1 MVPACVGRKT
11 DGMRERIRADVPEG
25 ATGRSKEMKD
35 HMKIQTHPLA
45 REENIIKG
53 EHYRIT
59 VLTKSL
65 VRLEYSP
72 TGHFTDAA
80 T

>member
-1 MVPACVGRKT
+1 
-11 DGMRERIRADVPEG
+11 
-25 ATGRSKEMKD
+25 MKD

-45 REENIIKG
+45 CEENIIKG

-80 T
+80 PQVVYGDKGRPHDPHGVFPVKL